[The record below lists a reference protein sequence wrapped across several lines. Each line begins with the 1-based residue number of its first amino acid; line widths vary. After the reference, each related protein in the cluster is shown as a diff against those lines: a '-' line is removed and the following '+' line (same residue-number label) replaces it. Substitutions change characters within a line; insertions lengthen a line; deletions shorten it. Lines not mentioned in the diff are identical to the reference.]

1 MPRRI
6 DHVDGVIVAVGVE
19 VLRPR
24 DGGGAGI
31 GILRQK
37 TGGGR
42 VIVPRVHVEQAGSVQ
57 GAARERHFVE
67 ERIPRAGR
75 HAVRPGGRQIRL
87 PPGHV
92 VFLSPSCSCQG
103 AARQGVSCPP
113 RLPRPRSSYHCFPV
127 PATAICLSMLHYAI
141 YLQNYCSFSC
151 GTLIFSMECRD
162 VAINNAIVPAAI
174 SAIICPTQSRNNNT
188 SSGFILTTYG

>member
-1 MPRRI
+1 MLPVNVTSLKNASPALVVTPFRRAA
-6 DHVDGVIVAVGVE
+6 GKCAR
-19 VLRPR
+19 RP
-24 DGGGAGI
+24 D
-31 GILRQK
+31 
-37 TGGGR
+37 T
-42 VIVPRVHVEQAGSVQ
+42 S
-57 GAARERHFVE
+57 F
-67 ERIPRAGR
+67 
-75 HAVRPGGRQIRL
+75 
-87 PPGHV
+87 
-92 VFLSPSCSCQG
+92 FLSPSCSCQG